1 MHYLLFTHIFFL
13 NRFVLTR
20 SCAHAMPQVA
30 HGTFVKG
37 DTPVLPTKVDVQEKR
52 SCKRSRNLI
61 RECPATPATP
71 SAVGDDDAY
80 SVRHLPPS
88 PPSDLSQGYH
98 GAIESYGDNGR
109 PWPKSILRPTSGMRP
124 CHPEERESRT
134 RKRVQ
139 FEFSNLGQAT
149 MVTECKSRGAKI
161 LRLACPRVASVD
173 DNCEDEAYAA
183 ALHWEVIVKAENDT
197 YHHLVHENERLRK
210 DIAELNDQ
218 LIMYQKMY
226 QKLEEILA

>member
-1 MHYLLFTHIFFL
+1 
-13 NRFVLTR
+13 
-20 SCAHAMPQVA
+20 MPQVA
-30 HGTFVKG
+30 HGTVAKG
-37 DTPVLPTKVDVQEKR
+37 DTSVLPTKMEVQENR

-88 PPSDLSQGYH
+88 PPSGLSQGYD
-98 GAIESYGDNGR
+98 GATESCGDNGR
-109 PWPKSILRPTSGMRP
+109 PWPKSILRPTSEMRP
-124 CHPEERESRT
+124 CHHEERESST

-139 FEFSNLGQAT
+139 FEFSNLTQAT

-161 LRLACPRVASVD
+161 LRLACPRVPRVD
-173 DNCEDEAYAA
+173 EEYEAQAYAA
-183 ALHWEVIVKAENDT
+183 ALHWEVIVQAENDT

-210 DIAELNDQ
+210 DNAELNYQ
-218 LIMYQKMY
+218 LNLMY
-226 QKLEEILA
+226 QKLEEILG